1 MLNLDAMNFTREDI
15 ITIDNFLELEDFNK
29 TLDFLAR
36 PKWGWGHG
44 SNPNNPEYSTPF
56 WKMELT
62 EEQFFH
68 DYIFNLIKKTT
79 NEEYFLTRC
88 YANGHTYGSCGS
100 FHTDWDD
107 DSGRTALL
115 YANDS
120 WMQEWGGKTVFLVN
134 GQCHYIE
141 CIPNTLVIFPA
152 IIPHRAEGTSRFFN
166 GLRKTIAWKLT
177 SVHPT

>member
-36 PKWGWGHG
+36 PKWEWGHG

-79 NEEYFLTRC
+79 NEEYFLTNLYC
-88 YANGHTYGSCGS
+88 E
-100 FHTDWDD
+100 
-107 DSGRTALL
+107 LL
-115 YANDS
+115 
-120 WMQEWGGKTVFLVN
+120 
-134 GQCHYIE
+134 
-141 CIPNTLVIFPA
+141 
-152 IIPHRAEGTSRFFN
+152 
-166 GLRKTIAWKLT
+166 
-177 SVHPT
+177 